1 MLAISDAVLVFGFYQ
16 FTLHVSGEAAIIPS
30 RFTIALV
37 RRNGAWLILHHHS
50 SVLPKPPQ

>member
-1 MLAISDAVLVFGFYQ
+1 VFGFYQ
-16 FTLHVSGEAAIIPS
+16 FTVHVNGQAVVIPA
-30 RFTIALV
+30 RFTMALV